1 MGKICNERMYHLK
14 CTGKLNCPLIAEKLV
29 FEKNKN
35 FIELA
40 IFSSSKMT
48 PGNFEFLKPCKI
60 NHPLNTRKKYDF
72 LVNMCCPL
80 KISFSLKM
88 TSLV

>member
-35 FIELA
+35 CIELA
-40 IFSSSKMT
+40 ILSSSKIT
-48 PGNFEFLKPCKI
+48 SGNFEF
-60 NHPLNTRKKYDF
+60 
-72 LVNMCCPL
+72 
-80 KISFSLKM
+80 
-88 TSLV
+88 